1 MFVIMV
7 YDVEV
12 KRVGKVLKT
21 ARKHLYW
28 VQNSVLEGN
37 INESSYKKLKLE
49 LSQIIDSDYDSVIYI
64 LFEPPNIH
72 SVKLWELKRVGKTN
86 FCDWINMGGKN
97 YASMQSGTSTDG
109 QGSTGFT

>member
-21 ARKHLYW
+21 GRKYLYW

-37 INESSYKKLKLE
+37 INESSFKRLKME
-49 LSQIIDSDYDSVIYI
+49 LIRIIDPDYDSVIFYTFRTTRYSDREI
-64 LFEPPNIH
+64 
-72 SVKLWELKRVGKTN
+72 
-86 FCDWINMGGKN
+86 MGIEKGGE
-97 YASMQSGTSTDG
+97 SQ
-109 QGSTGFT
+109 FL

>member
-7 YDVEV
+7 YDVES

-49 LSQIIDSDYDSVIYI
+49 LSQIIDSDYDSVIFYT
-64 LFEPPNIH
+64 FRT
-72 SVKLWELKRVGKTN
+72 VKYSQREIVGIEK
-86 FCDWINMGGKN
+86 GG
-97 YASMQSGTSTDG
+97 QD
-109 QGSTGFT
+109 QFL

>member
-21 ARKHLYW
+21 GRKYLYW

-37 INESSYKKLKLE
+37 INESNFKRLKME
-49 LSQIIDSDYDSVIYI
+49 LNRIIDPDYDSVIFYTFRTTKYSEREI
-64 LFEPPNIH
+64 
-72 SVKLWELKRVGKTN
+72 
-86 FCDWINMGGKN
+86 MGVEKG
-97 YASMQSGTSTDG
+97 GETP
-109 QGSTGFT
+109 FL